1 MIEPLCS
8 FQMKLNQKCV
18 RLHVRT
24 LDPDAYASASLQEM
38 VSPLSS
44 ESQG

>member
-1 MIEPLCS
+1 MIDPLCS
-8 FQMKLNQKCV
+8 LQIKLNQKCV
-18 RLHVRT
+18 RLHVST
-24 LDPDAYASASLQEM
+24 LDLDARASASLQEM